1 MAHSSGASCCSSS
14 DAGISLCDASGIGA
28 FGECEE
34 RVGVG
39 SASCSEFVDAA
50 SHIKSIDAA
59 SHTKSINTA
68 SHIKSIDATSHTKS
82 IDAASHTKSIDAASH
97 TESTNTASHTES
109 INTASHTKS
118 INTASHTKSATI
130 FSPTTTA
137 THTIWS
143 PLHNSSSVCA
153 KRAGASSSIL
163 CRSANR
169 LDLLAHHA
177 HRSPDKRAQE
187 QGERLRDV

>member
-1 MAHSSGASCCSSS
+1 MAHSSGASCCFSS

-39 SASCSEFVDAA
+39 SASCSKFVDAA

-59 SHTKSINTA
+59 SYTKSINTASHTKSINTA
-68 SHIKSIDATSHTKS
+68 SY
-82 IDAASHTKSIDAASH
+82 
-97 TESTNTASHTES
+97 
-109 INTASHTKS
+109 TKS

>member
-1 MAHSSGASCCSSS
+1 MAHSSGASCCSLS

-39 SASCSEFVDAA
+39 SASCSEFVGSA
-50 SHIKSIDAA
+50 SCSEFV
-59 SHTKSINTA
+59 
-68 SHIKSIDATSHTKS
+68 
-82 IDAASHTKSIDAASH
+82 DAASH
-97 TESTNTASHTES
+97 TES
-109 INTASHTKS
+109 IDTASHTKS

>member
-39 SASCSEFVDAA
+39 SASCSEFVGSA
-50 SHIKSIDAA
+50 SCSEFV
-59 SHTKSINTA
+59 
-68 SHIKSIDATSHTKS
+68 
-82 IDAASHTKSIDAASH
+82 DAASH
-97 TESTNTASHTES
+97 TES
-109 INTASHTKS
+109 IDTASHTKS

-177 HRSPDKRAQE
+177 HRSPDKRAQG

>member
-28 FGECEE
+28 FGECKE

-39 SASCSEFVDAA
+39 SASCSEFVDAT
-50 SHIKSIDAA
+50 
-59 SHTKSINTA
+59 SHTKSINP
-68 SHIKSIDATSHTKS
+68 
-82 IDAASHTKSIDAASH
+82 
-97 TESTNTASHTES
+97 ASHTES

-118 INTASHTKSATI
+118 INTASHTQSATI